1 MVEFSTIIIF
11 ARNMDTKISTKPI
24 CPNCDHE
31 MTETVRFCSN
41 CGQKKFDGR
50 IRVKELLSNMMI
62 NIFHLDSKFIKMV
75 GHLLVPARVS
85 IDYFNGKILRYPNP
99 VQYFF
104 IIMFFFLV
112 TMNHHCGAALNKKI
126 NINNQTS
133 NAVADTTEQTYTG
146 STFIKAAAKYAELV
160 KLQQAYVLL
169 PDSLKTPSAR
179 IAVDSLVAL
188 RQRPIKGMFTKD
200 SVSISLSTT
209 KYTISIIDLAQ
220 LTPDQFVLKYKFDS
234 WYDKILAKQ
243 GFKVLQDVGSLVNS
257 ILGSLTWTILAF
269 NVIMAFLLWLLLRKR
284 RAYYMEHFIFLLHYM
299 SAVLLVFTTIM
310 AFDFWVFEI
319 QDIGLPILCIAAILF
334 LFIAMK
340 RFYQLSNVETTWRW
354 ILFSIAGLFLSV
366 SLVIAAS
373 FIVLLIL

>member
-11 ARNMDTKISTKPI
+11 ARNMDTQILTKPI

-31 MTETVRFCSN
+31 MTETGKFCPN

-75 GHLLVPARVS
+75 GHLLVPAKVS
-85 IDYFNGKILRYPNP
+85 TDFFNGKIIRYPNP

-112 TMNHHCGAALNKKI
+112 TMNHQCQATLNETVKLGVSTSDSTEVTYSGA
-126 NINNQTS
+126 S
-133 NAVADTTEQTYTG
+133 
-146 STFIKAAAKYAELV
+146 FFKAAEKHAELL
-160 KLQQAYVLL
+160 KLRQAYDQL
-169 PDSLKTPSAR
+169 PDSLKSKDAR
-179 IAVDSLVAL
+179 IAIDSLIAI
-188 RQRPIKGMFTKD
+188 RKRPIKGLFDKD
-200 SVSISLSTT
+200 SISFSLFKTKREVSV
-209 KYTISIIDLAQ
+209 IDLAQ
-220 LTPDQFVLKYKFDS
+220 ITPDQFVEKYKFDA

-243 GFKVLQDVGSLVNS
+243 ALKIIRDVSSLANA

-299 SAVLLVFTTIM
+299 SAVLLVITVFFAI
-310 AFDFWVFEI
+310 DFWVVDIPE
-319 QDIGLPILCIAAILF
+319 IGLIIVNLAAISF

-340 RFYQLSNVETTWRW
+340 RYYQLTNLETVWRW
-354 ILFSIAGLFLSV
+354 FLFGFVALFV
-366 SLVIAAS
+366 W
-373 FIVLLIL
+373 VLLLAAAFLIVILIL

>member
-11 ARNMDTKISTKPI
+11 ARNMDTKLSTKPI

-31 MTETVRFCSN
+31 MTETGKFCPN

-75 GHLLVPARVS
+75 GHLLVPAKVS
-85 IDYFNGKILRYPNP
+85 TDFFNGKIIRYPNP

-112 TMNHHCGAALNKKI
+112 TMNHQCQATLNETVKLGVS
-126 NINNQTS
+126 TS
-133 NAVADTTEQTYTG
+133 DSTEVTYTG
-146 STFIKAAAKYAELV
+146 ASFFKAAEKQAELL
-160 KLQQAYVLL
+160 KLRQAYDQL
-169 PDSLKTPSAR
+169 PDSLKSKDAR
-179 IAVDSLVAL
+179 IAIDSLIAI
-188 RQRPIKGMFTKD
+188 RKRPIQGLFDKD
-200 SVSISLSTT
+200 SISFSLFETQREVSV
-209 KYTISIIDLAQ
+209 IDLAQ
-220 LTPDQFVLKYKFDS
+220 ITPDQFVEKYKFDT

-243 GFKVLQDVGSLVNS
+243 ALKIIRDVSSLVNA

-299 SAVLLVFTTIM
+299 SAVLLVVTVFFAI
-310 AFDFWVFEI
+310 DFWVVDIPE
-319 QDIGLPILCIAAILF
+319 IGLVIVNLAAISF

-340 RFYQLSNVETTWRW
+340 SYYQLTNLETIWRW
-354 ILFSIAGLFLSV
+354 FLFGFVALFVWVL
-366 SLVIAAS
+366 LLAAAF
-373 FIVLLIL
+373 FIVILIL